1 MNEINNTNDI
11 NEYLDNVI
19 STLCKEK
26 TIANINFSLTQ
37 DKFLINTNA
46 INDKDILVSHALLSI
61 YILNKFG
68 VSYEDFVEMLKKVK
82 TVLKG

>member
-1 MNEINNTNDI
+1 MVKTLYSILHRS
-11 NEYLDNVI
+11 LD
-19 STLCKEK
+19 
-26 TIANINFSLTQ
+26 LT
-37 DKFLINTNA
+37 NTNA

-82 TVLKG
+82 AVLKG

>member
-19 STLCKEK
+19 ATLCKEK

-46 INDKDILVSHALLSI
+46 INDKDILVSHAL
-61 YILNKFG
+61 
-68 VSYEDFVEMLKKVK
+68 
-82 TVLKG
+82 

>member
-19 STLCKEK
+19 ATLCKEK

-37 DKFLINTNA
+37 DKFLINT
-46 INDKDILVSHALLSI
+46 IKI
-61 YILNKFG
+61 YYISMCFIHG
-68 VSYEDFVEMLKKVK
+68 
-82 TVLKG
+82 

>member
-1 MNEINNTNDI
+1 MNEINNTNDV

-19 STLCKEK
+19 KTVCREK
-26 TIANINFSLTQ
+26 TIAN
-37 DKFLINTNA
+37 

-68 VSYEDFVEMLKKVK
+68 VSYEDFVEMLKKIK
-82 TVLKG
+82 AVLKG

>member
-26 TIANINFSLTQ
+26 TISNINFSLTQ

-61 YILNKFG
+61 RLPDRSHPELSFLRALIRPFP
-68 VSYEDFVEMLKKVK
+68 
-82 TVLKG
+82 